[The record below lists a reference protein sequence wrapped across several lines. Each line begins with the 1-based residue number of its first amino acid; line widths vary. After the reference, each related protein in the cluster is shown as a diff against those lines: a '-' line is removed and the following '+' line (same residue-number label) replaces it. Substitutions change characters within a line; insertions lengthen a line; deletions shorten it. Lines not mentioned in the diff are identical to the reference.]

1 MYPIENKNKKIMNVN
16 LAFAVC
22 RKRGA
27 LISLLSI
34 LVSRF
39 RGEQFN
45 KLKWSQFI
53 VVNSQIA

>member
-1 MYPIENKNKKIMNVN
+1 MYPIENKKKILNVN
-16 LAFAVC
+16 LTFAVC

-27 LISLLSI
+27 LISLLLI

-39 RGEQFN
+39 RQEQFD